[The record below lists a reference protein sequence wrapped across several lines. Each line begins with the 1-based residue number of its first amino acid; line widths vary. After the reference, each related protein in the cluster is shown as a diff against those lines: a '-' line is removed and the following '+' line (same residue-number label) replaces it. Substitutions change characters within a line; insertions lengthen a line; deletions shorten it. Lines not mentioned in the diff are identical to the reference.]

1 MFEYRK
7 IFAVGLLVCAV
18 LLTNQTATA
27 NYSIANHSQIVF
39 VEKFYRTELYFGMDK
54 PKGGEVTEDEWNKF
68 LETEITPR
76 FPDGLT
82 VLEGYGQFKNSLG
95 KIEREN
101 SRVLILLYTKKDRQ
115 TVNQKIE
122 DIRNEYKK
130 QFEQESVLRIDF
142 PKAVQVSF

>member
-7 IFAVGLLVCAV
+7 IFVVGLLVCAV

-27 NYSIANHSQIVF
+27 NYSIIEDASIVF

-82 VLEGYGQFKNSLG
+82 VLEGYGQFKDSLG